1 MQSIHHRRNLPK
13 TYETKRNRIG
23 DEKREIRKKKTLR
36 WVEPPRRPTS
46 LTRASAKPALSR
58 RRGRCLSPARWLSLS
73 PKKTM
78 KSEKKKRKEK
88 ERENYLSPARR
99 QAGSLPP
106 ASPLPPA
113 GEPPLS
119 RRGEMSL
126 SLSLDGENN
135 EREKKKKERT
145 RERERGDSEEKA
157 ISSGYGHGAEIEI
170 RQRRETSLWLPR
182 DLIQT
187 KSCTHR
193 SADPMVRKTSNM
205 RGRNLMTDI

>member
-23 DEKREIRKKKTLR
+23 DEKREIRKKKLSG
-36 WVEPPRRPTS
+36 E
-46 LTRASAKPALSR
+46 LNLHGDLHLSR
-58 RRGRCLSPARWLSLS
+58 ARRQSQLSLADEDAVSRQRDGSLSLS
-73 PKKTM
+73 
-78 KSEKKKRKEK
+78 EENNEVREKKRKEK

-119 RRGEMSL
+119 RRGKMSL

-135 EREKKKKERT
+135 EREKKKKRENERA
-145 RERERGDSEEKA
+145 RAR
-157 ISSGYGHGAEIEI
+157 
-170 RQRRETSLWLPR
+170 RQRGES
-182 DLIQT
+182 D
-187 KSCTHR
+187 K
-193 SADPMVRKTSNM
+193 
-205 RGRNLMTDI
+205 